1 MGKAEGV
8 TMATSVEVTAGKAG
22 PRSGVPAS
30 SRTQQRKCARSRPSS
45 SSSSSSSR
53 RCLLRTRASGN
64 GNRRRAQAGLIIDNE
79 ALSVSTSDHHNA
91 EETSSLLFFQNDTKS
106 EGFLFEERTTAAEG
120 EVSDLDVLDFDFEA
134 EKAKLLDERRQL
146 EEFLE
151 RIDEHEISLRQFVEE
166 NKTNTGGSSSKK
178 NTVSASRASSS
189 GSPGS
194 GSASSSSSPALLRRD
209 RYRTSLQRQEAKRAS
224 ANKAAETGS
233 EKKTASA
240 KLKTKSET
248 KTKTKTKTIKNRK
261 GKDTEEEDAAKHGSG
276 SGFDATTSE
285 ESLSLFSKTSS
296 SDPVTALL
304 QERRHLRLLDR
315 EEEAKLI
322 KKAQFCFKVEHAI
335 EELESIHGSLPS
347 YEQLSLALYN
357 KDQRISAAK
366 LRKKHLEAM
375 EARRF
380 MLDHNVRLVAHV
392 AHRYTNKGV
401 ALGDLVQE
409 GIQGLLVAL
418 EKFDLTR
425 SNKFSTY
432 ASWWI
437 KQSIIRGVCN
447 YSRDVRLPVHI
458 TDTFQ
463 KMNKIQMERK
473 KKSDDYMKFTVT
485 ELAKMMDCSE
495 SKLNSV
501 LESTQS
507 AISLEILTG
516 VERRNNGD
524 AGPNS
529 TDIIAKGGSDNT
541 NIQDALI
548 MDTSDEVGEQVDS
561 ELYEKILQE
570 DVDAVLKMLPP
581 RERNILRMRFGL
593 TPIDD
598 MCLSLVDIGAAYGLT
613 RERVRQME
621 ARALNKL
628 RQPELK
634 VVLEKYVKNDLN
646 DLE

>member
-1 MGKAEGV
+1 
-8 TMATSVEVTAGKAG
+8 MATSTREMSAGKAG
-22 PRSGVPAS
+22 PR
-30 SRTQQRKCARSRPSS
+30 RSHATVVN
-45 SSSSSSSR
+45 SR
-53 RCLLRTRASGN
+53 RTALVRTRASGN
-64 GNRRRAQAGLIIDNE
+64 GKSRRAQAGLIIDNE
-79 ALSVSTSDHHNA
+79 VVSVSTSSAGHLGA
-91 EETSSLLFFQNDTKS
+91 EDSSSLLFFQDDQQTRHS
-106 EGFLFEERTTAAEG
+106 GETTYLFEEAEKD
-120 EVSDLDVLDFDFEA
+120 VLDVLDFDFEA
-134 EKAKLLDERRQL
+134 EKAKLLHERKEL
-146 EEFLE
+146 EEFLQ
-151 RIDEHEISLRQFVEE
+151 RMDEHETSLRQFVEE
-166 NKTNTGGSSSKK
+166 SKTNTENVKTFVKSTRE
-178 NTVSASRASSS
+178 NASRATSTSTAPS
-189 GSPGS
+189 TDGSVVV
-194 GSASSSSSPALLRRD
+194 SSSSPALLRRD
-209 RYRTSLQRQEAKRAS
+209 RYRTSLQRQQEAKRTSKKEDEPQKNKKEKVS
-224 ANKAAETGS
+224 AN
-233 EKKTASA
+233 SA
-240 KLKTKSET
+240 RAQTKTKS
-248 KTKTKTKTIKNRK
+248 KRK
-261 GKDTEEEDAAKHGSG
+261 SKSKSKKEKESEEKAARNSS

-285 ESLSLFSKTSS
+285 ESLSLFSKTTS

-347 YEQLSLALYN
+347 YEQLALALYN
-357 KDQRISAAK
+357 SNKISNSNEEEEEPRAISAAK
-366 LRKKHLEAM
+366 LRQRHLEAM

-473 KKSDDYMKFTVT
+473 KKSDDYMKFSVT

-495 SKLNSV
+495 SKLNTV

-516 VERRNNGD
+516 VERGNSGD
-524 AGPNS
+524 TGPNS
-529 TDIIAKGGSDNT
+529 SDIIAKGGSDQT

-628 RQPELK
+628 RQPRLSTKLK
-634 VVLEKYVKNDLN
+634 KYVNSDQP
-646 DLE
+646 DEEDAV